1 MYGWRACIG
10 VECVGGVG
18 SGRVS
23 FIKSTMLFAYRKDGV
38 KMELGCLFF
47 MFLLVITF
55 ICVFQTSFTPRV
67 LYVCVLLDA
76 TWLSP
81 CTS

>member
-10 VECVGGVG
+10 GGVCGGVG
-18 SGRVS
+18 NGRVS
-23 FIKSTMLFAYRKDGV
+23 FIKSTMLFAYCKDGV

-47 MFLLVITF
+47 NNFFLVITF

-76 TWLSP
+76 T